1 MAVIEPSST
10 HPEATAELLATLGER
25 KVFTDRD
32 TRLAH
37 AHDNTRLAFL
47 PEAVIRPGED
57 DDVATVL
64 RIANARDVPVY
75 VRGAGTG
82 TTGAAAP
89 VRGGWV
95 LSMAHWTE
103 IEVDADAAMARVR
116 PGVITAAISEKAA
129 AHGLF
134 FPPDPSSVKH
144 CTIGGNI
151 ATNAGGLRAAKYG
164 VTRDYVYA
172 LEGFL
177 PTGEKVKW
185 AGPVRKYVSGYNLRD
200 LWIGSEGTL
209 GVITAAVLKLVPL
222 PEARH
227 TFLCAFDSDE
237 EALEA
242 CVTLLRTRV
251 TPSVCEFLDTQTV
264 ECAQLRSGVPVF
276 TSAEM
281 GGNAPVVPAVMLV
294 ELDGHPE
301 QVSDA
306 ADTVRRWANAR
317 SRCFRETADPAEAE
331 KLWHLRRTCS
341 QAMFR
346 MGNAKLNE
354 DVVVPIAGYIPLIR
368 MTREVKAATGLATPT
383 FGHAADGNFHVHI
396 MYDRENP
403 EQRAQAEK
411 AIFMVMKRVVEL
423 GGAITGEHGVGL
435 AKSPFLR
442 LQHNEA
448 EIAAMRAVKRALD
461 PRDILGRGQIFD
473 ITNVWDHTPIQV
485 TLPWDKH

>member
-1 MAVIEPSST
+1 MAVIEPAVS
-10 HPEATAELLATLGER
+10 HPEATAALLAALGAD
-25 KVFTDRD
+25 KVFTDRE

-37 AHDNTRLAFL
+37 AHDNTRIAFL
-47 PEAVIRPGED
+47 PEAVIRPGVD
-57 DDVATVL
+57 DDVGVVL
-64 RIANARDVPVY
+64 KLANAHDVPVY

-82 TTGAAAP
+82 TTGASAP

-95 LSMAHWTE
+95 LSMAHWTDIE
-103 IEVDADAAMARVR
+103 IDADASMARVR
-116 PGVITAAISEKAA
+116 PGAITATISEKAA
-129 AHGLF
+129 EHGLF

-172 LEGFL
+172 LEGYL

-185 AGPVRKYVSGYNLRD
+185 AGPVRKYVSGYNMRD

-209 GVITAAVLKLVPL
+209 GVVTAAVLKLVPL
-222 PEARH
+222 PAARR

-237 EALEA
+237 KALESCA
-242 CVTLLRTRV
+242 ALLRSRV
-251 TPSVCEFLDTQTV
+251 VPSVCEFLDTQTV
-264 ECAQLRSGVPVF
+264 DCAQLKAGRPVF
-276 TSAEM
+276 
-281 GGNAPVVPAVMLV
+281 APEELGAGAPTVPAVMLV
-294 ELDGHPE
+294 ELDGDPE
-301 QVSDA
+301 QVEADA
-306 ADTVRRWANAR
+306 VVVRRWAETRALLL
-317 SRCFRETADPAEAE
+317 RETADAAEAE

-346 MGNAKLNE
+346 MGDTKINE
-354 DVVVPIAGYIPLIR
+354 DVVVPLAAYIPLIR
-368 MTREVKAATGLATPT
+368 MTREVKAGTGLATPT

-403 EQRAQAEK
+403 EHRAKAER

-448 EIAAMRAVKRALD
+448 EITAMLAVKRALD
-461 PRDILGRGQIFD
+461 PKDILGRGQIFEV
-473 ITNVWDHTPIQV
+473 TNIWDHTPLRV

>member
-1 MAVIEPSST
+1 MAVIEPSAT
-10 HPEATAELLATLGER
+10 YPDATAALLAALGPA

-47 PEAVIRPGED
+47 PEAVIRPGTE
-57 DDVATVL
+57 DDVATML
-64 RIANARDVPVY
+64 KLANARHVPVY

-82 TTGAAAP
+82 TTGASAP

-95 LSMAHWTE
+95 LSMAHWQD
-103 IEVDADAAMARVR
+103 IAIDADAAMARVQ
-116 PGVITAAISEKAA
+116 PGAITAAISDKAA

-222 PEARH
+222 PKARH

-237 EALEA
+237 AALEA
-242 CVTLLRTRV
+242 CVALLRTRV

-264 ECAQLRSGVPVF
+264 ACAQLKAGAPVF
-276 TSAEM
+276 RPEEL
-281 GGNAPVVPAVMLV
+281 GEGAPEVPAVLLI
-294 ELDGHPE
+294 ELDGHPG
-301 QVSDA
+301 QVAEDA
-306 ADTVRRWANAR
+306 RVVRGWAKNRAR
-317 SRCFRETADPAEAE
+317 GLRETTDPVEAE

-346 MGNAKLNE
+346 MGDAKINE
-354 DVVVPIAGYIPLIR
+354 DVVVPIAGYLPLIR

-396 MYDRENP
+396 MYDRDNP
-403 EQRAQAEK
+403 DHREKAER

-442 LQHNEA
+442 LQHSEA
-448 EIAAMRAVKRALD
+448 EIAAMRAIKAALD
-461 PRDILGRGQIFD
+461 PADILGRGQIFD
-473 ITNVWDHTPIQV
+473 VTNVWEHTPIRV
-485 TLPWDKH
+485 TMPWDKH

>member
-1 MAVIEPSST
+1 MAVIEPSAT
-10 HPEATAELLATLGER
+10 HPAATAELLATLGDR
-25 KVFTDRD
+25 RVFLDRE

-47 PEAVIRPGED
+47 PEAVVKPADED
-57 DDVATVL
+57 DVGVTL
-64 RIANARDVPVY
+64 RIANAHGVPVY

-95 LSMAHWTE
+95 LTMAHWQRIE
-103 IEVDADAAMARVR
+103 IDEAAAMARVQ
-116 PGVITAAISEKAA
+116 PGAITAKINEAA
-129 AHGLF
+129 AEHGLF

-185 AGPVRKYVSGYNLRD
+185 AGPVRKYVSGYNIRD

-209 GVITAAVLKLVPL
+209 GVITSAVLKLVPA
-222 PEARH
+222 PKARH

-237 EALEA
+237 AALEA
-242 CVTLLRTRV
+242 CVALLRTRV
-251 TPSVCEFLDTQTV
+251 TPAVCEFLDTQTV
-264 ECAQLRSGVPVF
+264 ECAERKYGRPVF
-276 TSAEM
+276 
-281 GGNAPVVPAVMLV
+281 APDELGAGAPAIPAVLLI

-301 QVSDA
+301 QVADDA
-306 ADTVRRWANAR
+306 AVVRRWADAQAR
-317 SRCFRETADPAEAE
+317 AIRETTDPVEAE
-331 KLWHLRRTCS
+331 KLWQLRRTCS
-341 QAMFR
+341 QAMFL
-346 MGNAKLNE
+346 MGDAKLNE
-354 DVVVPIAGYIPLIR
+354 DVVVPISGYLPLIR
-368 MTREVKAATGLATPT
+368 MTREVKAETGLATPT

-396 MYDRENP
+396 MYDRDNP
-403 EQRAQAEK
+403 EHREKAEL

-448 EIAAMRAVKRALD
+448 EIAAMRAVKNALD
-461 PRDILGRGQIFD
+461 PRNILGRGQIFE
-473 ITNVWDHTPIQV
+473 ITNVWEHTPIKV